1 MTDEYLDKNDLDIN
15 DPATIARFDGMYVDF
30 YLEDDMFE
38 IEGKFFTIDNQ
49 LYIEVHDAVMH
60 ILEMAGKE
68 LRLAQVGQVFT
79 ATRPDNKRFYM
90 AINRVYYNIE
100 NPGPEVFKDMRDKE
114 EINLFFLKLT
124 DVSVKYLADKNKWSI
139 TKNKINMYYVG
150 DIIEYDTIEELY
162 EDNKDIMEGTWQA
175 VVYEAYEEESDYMTT
190 FLPVR
195 D

>member
-1 MTDEYLDKNDLDIN
+1 MWEEEEYNNNLDIN
-15 DPATIARFDGMYVDF
+15 DPETIKKFDGMYVDF

-38 IEGKFFTIDNQ
+38 IEGQFFTVDDR
-49 LYIEVHDAVMH
+49 LYIEVHNSVMH

-79 ATRPDNKRFYM
+79 ATRPDEHRFYM
-90 AINRVYYNIE
+90 AINRVYYNME
-100 NPGPEVFKDMRDKE
+100 NPGPKEFKEMLEKE
-114 EINLFFLKLT
+114 DINTFFLKLT
-124 DVSVKYLADKNKWSI
+124 DVMVIYVPDTKKWKI

-150 DIIEYDTIEELY
+150 DTIEYDTIEELY
-162 EDNKDIMEGTWQA
+162 EENKDIMEGVWQA

-190 FLPVR
+190 FLPDR